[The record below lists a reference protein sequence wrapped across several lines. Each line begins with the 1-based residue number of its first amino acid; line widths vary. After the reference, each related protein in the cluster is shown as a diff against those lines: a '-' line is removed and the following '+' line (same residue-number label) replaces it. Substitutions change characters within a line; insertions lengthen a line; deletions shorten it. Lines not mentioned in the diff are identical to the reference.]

1 VLKSIQEK
9 TIILGVINL
18 GEADIETPEIVLTR
32 IRNALKYLA
41 AEKLIVAPDCGI
53 KYLERSVAFA
63 KLRAMVQA
71 TKMLSEELH

>member
-1 VLKSIQEK
+1 MLKGIQEK

-41 AEKLIVAPDCGI
+41 AERLIVARWAFHNTGNT
-53 KYLERSVAFA
+53 LEHFS
-63 KLRAMVQA
+63 
-71 TKMLSEELH
+71 